1 MKTFKQWLEGWFD
14 PPANDLRKN
23 FDDKKESKDA
33 TLYRKGKILQV
44 WWRRLGEGGSETWTF
59 PTEENAI
66 SSFDDFDSRE
76 FEGQLGLVLGFEDE
90 VSAAKLS
97 HQFAKKNANLKILG
111 GFFENEMIGLEK
123 VTALA
128 QIPSREELLAKFVGS
143 ISSPI
148 SGFANVLQGNIKGLI
163 YALNAIKNK

>member
-1 MKTFKQWLEGWFD
+1 MPQTKEQKQKSLKDIKEGVDKQKSMVFVAFEGLKTSDILE
-14 PPANDLRKN
+14 LKKN
-23 FDDKKESKDA
+23 LKEAGCKFLVVKKTLFNLALKDKK
-33 TLYRKGKILQV
+33 I
-44 WWRRLGEGGSETWTF
+44 
-59 PTEENAI
+59 
-66 SSFDDFDSRE
+66 DFDSRE